1 MTAREIAAFFSVL
14 ELRLI
19 QSLKRNLSRHQAWE
33 KSEGFSWPAWQA
45 LKLREID
52 RFRQKNRAIVTEYA
66 RIIDPEIEAMMKEQF
81 LEGRQQVDA
90 EMEGL
95 GKRGLPDDHFFGVN
109 EPRLDS
115 LIEDIQKSMRPAENS
130 TLRLMDDT
138 YRKTIL
144 QAETAMSAGAV
155 TLPKAVDMATRDFLA
170 QGINSIVYANGR
182 RVNIASYAEMA
193 LRTAATRSFL
203 RGEAKRRAQ
212 YGVDTVL
219 VSQYG
224 ACSETCLPW
233 QGRVY
238 IDDVW
243 GDFGGEVSGERG
255 RSVNGKWY
263 PLLSVAVRGSLFHPN
278 CRHTLTTWLEGVS
291 RMPRPVD
298 GEKVKAASKLEA
310 RQRAME
316 REIRKWKRMAE
327 GALDPV
333 ASEGYKRKA
342 RDAQRAL
349 REFIREH
356 DDVLRR
362 DPWREKTHGIPSLN
376 DDINKTSLRS
386 ESSRTT
392 LEKTAEPGI
401 LDEKDI
407 YAINQYKSAK
417 SYQINAV
424 LRGESPMTPDIKVM
438 VDDIDRAIEKLPTY
452 EGVIRRSLSSDMI
465 ADLDG
470 FNKKYTPGETVE
482 EHAFTSAS
490 TDTYD
495 PGMDI
500 QMIISSKT
508 GRDMRAYN
516 PLEQEVLFRRGT
528 KFKVLRKDGNTI
540 YLEEET

>member
-1 MTAREIAAFFSVL
+1 MTAREIAAFFSAL

-255 RSVNGKWY
+255 RSANGKWY
-263 PLLSVAVRGSLFHPN
+263 PLLSVAVRGGLFHPN

-327 GALDPV
+327 GTLDPV

-349 REFIREH
+349 REFIREY